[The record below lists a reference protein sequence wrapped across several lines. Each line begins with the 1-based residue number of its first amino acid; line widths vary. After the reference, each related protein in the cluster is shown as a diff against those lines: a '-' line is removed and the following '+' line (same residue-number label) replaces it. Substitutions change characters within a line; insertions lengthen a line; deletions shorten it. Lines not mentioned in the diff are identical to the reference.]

1 MPYVVKPMTLRDVAD
16 VGRVERECFTTP
28 WPLSA
33 YRREVRD
40 NKNSRYIVLVW
51 RDGYVDSAEAAS
63 IYSKPGQR
71 NSGHPVNGGLSGAV
85 QWLFRP
91 FDDAEEPKS
100 QESHRLVGFAGIWL
114 IAGEAHVTTIG
125 VKESLRGRGLGEL
138 LFASLLDVSMQ
149 LPTRRVTLE
158 ARVSNEGAQKLYH
171 KYGFTQQ
178 GIRKKYYSDNKED
191 AVIMWSGEL
200 SDSDYR
206 DNLRSK
212 MTQLTARLRGIALT
226 PWYFREYLE
235 QLAVHSNVAESGRTV
250 DPRKPF

>member
-1 MPYVVKPMTLRDVAD
+1 MPYVVKPMKLGHVAD

-51 RDGYVDSAEAAS
+51 RDGYVEPAEAAS
-63 IYSKPGQR
+63 IYSKRGSPK
-71 NSGHPVNGGLSGAV
+71 SGHPANGGLTGAV

-91 FDDAEEPKS
+91 FNDMSEPNT
-100 QESHRLVGFAGIWL
+100 EVSHSLVGFAGIWL
-114 IAGEAHVTTIG
+114 IANEAHVTTIG

-138 LFASLLDVSMQ
+138 LFASLIDVSMQ
-149 LPTRRVTLE
+149 LKARRVTLE
-158 ARVSNEGAQKLYH
+158 VRVSNEGAQKLYH
-171 KYGFTQQ
+171 KYGFSQQ

-191 AVIMWSGEL
+191 AAIMWSGNL
-200 SDSDYR
+200 ADSEYR
-206 DNLRSK
+206 DSLRSN

-226 PWYFREYLE
+226 PWYFREYLDE
-235 QLAVHSNVAESGRTV
+235 LSVRPDVAESGGTV
-250 DPRKPF
+250 DSKATP